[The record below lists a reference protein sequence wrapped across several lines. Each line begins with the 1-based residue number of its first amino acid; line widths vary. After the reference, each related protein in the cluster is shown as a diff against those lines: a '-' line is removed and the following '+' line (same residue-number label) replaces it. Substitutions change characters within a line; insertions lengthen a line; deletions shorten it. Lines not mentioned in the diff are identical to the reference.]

1 MILIGKI
8 QKPWTDCGT
17 TTFSDAYGNETT
29 LPTVAAFSMV
39 FSALSILKAVV
50 SFNIIN
56 VHIWNVDSSQK
67 AIKLISIVM
76 NHSVYFVS
84 TVIFRVGAITLLCS
98 YMNEYGLISVA
109 VFWLMNLVYGY
120 QKLVETGAPY
130 WLISFS
136 AIFSPV
142 YFIEFTNIKH
152 SNKKIRIKNQY
163 FAFKFQSIASL
174 VIFGLSL
181 VVTWFF
187 VNFDEEWSYS
197 STMILDNI
205 GFNIILVTFLIV
217 GFISALLSFQPDIN
231 KANEIFF
238 KFLTEER

>member
-1 MILIGKI
+1 MCVPFFSVQSLIGKI

-163 FAFKFQSIASL
+163 FSFK
-174 VIFGLSL
+174 
-181 VVTWFF
+181 
-187 VNFDEEWSYS
+187 
-197 STMILDNI
+197 ILM
-205 GFNIILVTFLIV
+205 
-217 GFISALLSFQPDIN
+217 
-231 KANEIFF
+231 K
-238 KFLTEER
+238 

>member
-56 VHIWNVDSSQK
+56 VHIWNVDSSKK

-84 TVIFRVGAITLLCS
+84 TVIFRMGAITLLCS

-163 FAFKFQSIASL
+163 FSFKYQSIVSL

-217 GFISALLSFQPDIN
+217 GFISALLSFQPDVN
-231 KANEIFF
+231 KANEAFL
-238 KFLTEER
+238 KFLTEKR

>member
-163 FAFKFQSIASL
+163 FSFKYQSIVSL

>member
-56 VHIWNVDSSQK
+56 VHIWNVDSSKK

-76 NHSVYFVS
+76 NHLVYFVS
-84 TVIFRVGAITLLCS
+84 TVTFRVGAITLLCS
-98 YMNEYGLISVA
+98 YMNEYGLIPVA

-163 FAFKFQSIASL
+163 FAFKFQSIVSL